1 MLNMNLAPLALEH
14 LLLGGRAE
22 AVSVG
27 ERAVAWDGV
36 ARWPLGML
44 AKARALTMFLAYV
57 LLWENQSYCIRS

>member
-14 LLLGGRAE
+14 LLLGRRAE

-36 ARWPLGML
+36 AQWPLGML
-44 AKARALTMFLAYV
+44 AKARAPLTMFRLCTTLGA
-57 LLWENQSYCIRS
+57 S